1 MKLLIKCPL
10 SWEDIK
16 MQVNENI
23 VKAKAA
29 LIVDQPFF
37 ASILLGLSMT
47 EDSRIKTM
55 ATNGDEIR
63 YNPEF
68 AASLSLSEMIFVMAH
83 ETMHC
88 VFQHMYRRGNKNH
101 NKYNIAADYIINDL
115 LAQEKIGTMPQ
126 GCLMNSALVQQ
137 GGYTTEGVYNLLPDS
152 DESKQAGD
160 MGNGG
165 SMDDVIDAGKDEA
178 EMSQKEAEMRVKVVQ
193 ASNAAKMC
201 GKLSQNMAR
210 VIGDLTSSKVDW
222 RAVLRRFLSERA
234 KVDLSYAKPKRRFMA
249 EDIYLPSLNGEK
261 MGSVVVGIDCS
272 GSINGPLLDSFASEV
287 KSIVSEVMPAVT
299 HIVYF
304 DSEVLR
310 QDSFTPDSEIEIKP
324 CGGGGTAFSPI
335 FRYIDKENLEPSACV
350 VLTDLEC
357 SDFGECPNYPVLWA
371 STAKGNAPF
380 GETVLIKE

>member
-1 MKLLIKCPL
+1 MR
-10 SWEDIK
+10 
-16 MQVNENI
+16 VNENI
-23 VKAKAA
+23 VKTKAA
-29 LIVDQPFF
+29 LIIDQPFF

-47 EDSRIKTM
+47 EDSSIKTM

-63 YNPEF
+63 YNPDF
-68 AASLSLSEMIFVMAH
+68 AATLSLAETIFVMAH

-88 VFQHMYRRGNKNH
+88 VFQHMHRRGAKNH

-115 LAQEKIGTMPQ
+115 LAKEKIGVMPQ
-126 GCLMNSALVQQ
+126 GCLFDSNLVAQ
-137 GGYTTEGVYNLLPDS
+137 GGYTTEGVYKLLPDS

-160 MGNGG
+160 MGQGG
-165 SMDDVIDAGKDEA
+165 SMDDVLDAGKDQA
-178 EMSQKEAEMRVKVVQ
+178 ETAQKEAEMRVKVIQ
-193 ASNAAKMC
+193 ASNAAKMS
-201 GKLSQNMAR
+201 GKLSANMAR
-210 VIGDLTSSKVDW
+210 VIGDVTASKVDW

-249 EDIYLPSLNGEK
+249 DDIYLPSLNGEK
-261 MGSVVVGIDCS
+261 MGGIVVGIDCS

-287 KSIVSEVMPAVT
+287 KAIVSEVMPAVT

-304 DSEVLR
+304 DSEVLG
-310 QDSFTPDSEIEIKP
+310 QESFTPDNEIVIKP

-335 FRYIDKENLEPSACV
+335 FKHIDKENLEPSACV

-357 SDFGECPNYPVLWA
+357 SDFGPCPSYPVLWA